1 MSNLKIWDKLWK
13 RPKIIASAIILFWIL
28 LVSIN
33 IDKVLHVS
41 DYVTDEGDN
50 LSTTRQSESALGNEI
65 LASFSETNSSFQII
79 IHNPNGTTIS
89 ESMYQKVSS
98 LIYNITH
105 NPKIG
110 PYLSPSKPFSSLY
123 DDADNLLRTILSLQW
138 YATQLSFASIHYV
151 WGGIEYF
158 SSIWLDQY
166 NSTHDISLATTI
178 SNQLT
183 ENYLD
188 MLLASFNESRY
199 TEFVDAFY
207 QEISKSFNYF
217 ANLTLPSNETDVFN
231 LLSDIIKLNSTF
243 ISEVSPDVR
252 QSELL
257 TLLSNSFNSSKWQ
270 NVTYSYEKTAEF
282 LYGTNNSVE
291 VDFIEEVYDDG
302 NIQGFIDAKNKYL
315 IPVLTMESTIPP
327 ITDDIIMIFLK
338 QFTNFK
344 EEIADADTTLITF
357 NMALNHLNEEG
368 KAAYLELLNIF
379 PSMKE
384 ENEPLEVY
392 CTGLDFFIVEISLD
406 FQIQAKRTDLI
417 VIITIVII
425 LLLVYRSPFLPL
437 IQLSV
442 LAIAFAVSRLVFIG
456 IGSVTGGLDSTSL
469 IILSVTLLGAT
480 TDYCVFLIGD
490 YLLSLKKTET
500 KYDAIKK
507 TMRRTSKGIIIASVS
522 LSFGFGGLVLSSFAL
537 ATGMGIS
544 GIIGFLTS
552 MVVSLTLVPSILVLL
567 NKNILTKWKL
577 DMKIF
582 QKRRGTLMKY
592 VRKAVQ
598 KPKKVLL
605 ISVII
610 SLIGIGVF
618 IAVPTDYAQISSA
631 PQTYITRQGLDSINQ
646 YMGTEYISQISLL
659 FKTTD
664 LDPFVFSN
672 DSLNFESINEV
683 LFITEAIRNETNV
696 TVLAGLS
703 HPLGK
708 PYDET
713 LQNNSLFVTEEIQ
726 ILMKNY
732 VFSDEKYSVV
742 YCGSLFAE
750 GDKKLDEQIK
760 TIRSVIANVIEQRNI
775 TNWQVYTTG
784 IAPALYD
791 LKTGVARDFSLIFV
805 FVSVTITLLLIV
817 FLRKFFMSIRVLV
830 TILLSL
836 GISLGLFSLISL
848 LFLGG
853 SIYWIVP
860 LLAYAVLTA
869 LGLDFDVLFL
879 GIFRDIYNDVKD
891 PEKAIIE
898 AVDQTMNNISVAGII
913 MAATYFSLLFT
924 SSIHMQQLG
933 LGLGIGILIDVFVS
947 RLFIVPP
954 AIVMTFKGDKQ
965 KKKIK
970 KKGAKDEK

>member
-199 TEFVDAFY
+199 TEFVDVFY

-605 ISVII
+605 VSVII

-646 YMGTEYISQISLL
+646 HMGTEYISQISLL

-683 LFITEAIRNETNV
+683 LFITEAIRNETNL

-760 TIRSVIANVIEQRNI
+760 TIRSVIADVIEQRNI

-805 FVSVTITLLLIV
+805 FVSVTIKLLLIV

>member
-199 TEFVDAFY
+199 TEFVDVFY

-646 YMGTEYISQISLL
+646 HMGTEYISQISLL

>member
-199 TEFVDAFY
+199 TEFVDVFY

-605 ISVII
+605 VSVII

-646 YMGTEYISQISLL
+646 HMGTEYISQISLL

-760 TIRSVIANVIEQRNI
+760 TIRSVIADVIEQRNI

>member
-1 MSNLKIWDKLWK
+1 LSNLKIWDKLWK

-199 TEFVDAFY
+199 TEFVDVFY

-605 ISVII
+605 VSVII

-646 YMGTEYISQISLL
+646 HMGTEYISQISLL

-760 TIRSVIANVIEQRNI
+760 TIRSVIADVIEQRNI

>member
-1 MSNLKIWDKLWK
+1 
-13 RPKIIASAIILFWIL
+13 
-28 LVSIN
+28 
-33 IDKVLHVS
+33 
-41 DYVTDEGDN
+41 
-50 LSTTRQSESALGNEI
+50 
-65 LASFSETNSSFQII
+65 
-79 IHNPNGTTIS
+79 
-89 ESMYQKVSS
+89 
-98 LIYNITH
+98 
-105 NPKIG
+105 
-110 PYLSPSKPFSSLY
+110 
-123 DDADNLLRTILSLQW
+123 
-138 YATQLSFASIHYV
+138 
-151 WGGIEYF
+151 
-158 SSIWLDQY
+158 
-166 NSTHDISLATTI
+166 
-178 SNQLT
+178 
-183 ENYLD
+183 
-188 MLLASFNESRY
+188 
-199 TEFVDAFY
+199 
-207 QEISKSFNYF
+207 
-217 ANLTLPSNETDVFN
+217 
-231 LLSDIIKLNSTF
+231 
-243 ISEVSPDVR
+243 
-252 QSELL
+252 
-257 TLLSNSFNSSKWQ
+257 
-270 NVTYSYEKTAEF
+270 
-282 LYGTNNSVE
+282 
-291 VDFIEEVYDDG
+291 
-302 NIQGFIDAKNKYL
+302 
-315 IPVLTMESTIPP
+315 
-327 ITDDIIMIFLK
+327 
-338 QFTNFK
+338 
-344 EEIADADTTLITF
+344 
-357 NMALNHLNEEG
+357 
-368 KAAYLELLNIF
+368 
-379 PSMKE
+379 
-384 ENEPLEVY
+384 
-392 CTGLDFFIVEISLD
+392 
-406 FQIQAKRTDLI
+406 
-417 VIITIVII
+417 
-425 LLLVYRSPFLPL
+425 
-437 IQLSV
+437 
-442 LAIAFAVSRLVFIG
+442 
-456 IGSVTGGLDSTSL
+456 
-469 IILSVTLLGAT
+469 
-480 TDYCVFLIGD
+480 
-490 YLLSLKKTET
+490 
-500 KYDAIKK
+500 
-507 TMRRTSKGIIIASVS
+507 MRRTSKGIIIASVS

-605 ISVII
+605 VSVII

-646 YMGTEYISQISLL
+646 HMGTEYISQISLL

-891 PEKAIIE
+891 SEEAIIE

>member
-1 MSNLKIWDKLWK
+1 
-13 RPKIIASAIILFWIL
+13 
-28 LVSIN
+28 
-33 IDKVLHVS
+33 
-41 DYVTDEGDN
+41 
-50 LSTTRQSESALGNEI
+50 
-65 LASFSETNSSFQII
+65 
-79 IHNPNGTTIS
+79 
-89 ESMYQKVSS
+89 
-98 LIYNITH
+98 H

-199 TEFVDAFY
+199 TEFVDVFY

-605 ISVII
+605 VSVII

-646 YMGTEYISQISLL
+646 HMGTEYISQISLL

-760 TIRSVIANVIEQRNI
+760 TIRSVIADVIEQRNI

>member
-1 MSNLKIWDKLWK
+1 LKIWDKLWK

-199 TEFVDAFY
+199 TEFVDVFY

-605 ISVII
+605 VSVII

-646 YMGTEYISQISLL
+646 HMGTEYISQISLL

-760 TIRSVIANVIEQRNI
+760 TIRSVIADVIEQRNI